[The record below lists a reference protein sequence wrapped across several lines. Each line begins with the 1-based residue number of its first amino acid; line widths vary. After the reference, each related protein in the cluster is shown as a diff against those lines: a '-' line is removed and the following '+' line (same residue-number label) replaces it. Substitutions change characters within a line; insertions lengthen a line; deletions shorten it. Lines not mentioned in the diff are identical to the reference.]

1 MVGGK
6 VISSQGLIAA
16 AGLTGR
22 VIDLKPATASNYKL
36 FIELLPPG
44 FKSTNKGLGGG
55 VVELHG
61 FSDLHESTFTS
72 LIPRLS

>member
-1 MVGGK
+1 MAGSK
-6 VISSQGLIAA
+6 AISGQGLIAA
-16 AGLTGR
+16 AGLAGR

-44 FKSTNKGLGGG
+44 FKSADEGLGGG

-72 LIPRLS
+72 LMPRLS